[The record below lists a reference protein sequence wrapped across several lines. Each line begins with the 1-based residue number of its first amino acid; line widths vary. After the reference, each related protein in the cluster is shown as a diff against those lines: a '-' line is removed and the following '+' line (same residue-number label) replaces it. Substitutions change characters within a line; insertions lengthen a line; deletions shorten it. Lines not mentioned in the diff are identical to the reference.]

1 VEEVIVEE
9 EEKDREEDWNL
20 EDDFYYMNN

>member
-20 EDDFYYMNN
+20 EDELYYMIN